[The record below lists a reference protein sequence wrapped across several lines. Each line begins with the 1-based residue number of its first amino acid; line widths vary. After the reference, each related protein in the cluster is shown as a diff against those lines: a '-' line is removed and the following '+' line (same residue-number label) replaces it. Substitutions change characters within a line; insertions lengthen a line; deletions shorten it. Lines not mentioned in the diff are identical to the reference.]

1 MVIIMVKC
9 ISCGKDVS
17 KGINFSKFKCPKCLE
32 AEIVRCDR
40 CKLLVN
46 QYKCPKCGFVG
57 P

>member
-1 MVIIMVKC
+1 MIMVKC